1 MANCR
6 MTFPVDKTILR
17 VTLAVVFVG
26 CNSGREASFRPE
38 RLDDI
43 ALVRATDDNFQTT
56 VLDRDRPV
64 FVEFWSARCVPCL
77 EMRATIKQLVAEFDN
92 EVIFAELNV
101 DANPGTA
108 KRLGIS
114 TLPVCLIFDHG
125 EPAEK
130 LEGLR
135 TRDEIADA
143 LRRVL
148 RD

>member
-1 MANCR
+1 
-6 MTFPVDKTILR
+6 MTFPVAKTILCL
-17 VTLAVVFVG
+17 TLAVVFVG

-38 RLDDI
+38 RLEEI

-77 EMRATIKQLVAEFDN
+77 ETRATVKQLASEFHR

-101 DANPGTA
+101 DTNPDTA
-108 KRLGIS
+108 KLFEIS
-114 TLPVCLIFDHG
+114 SLPVCVIFDRG
-125 EPAEK
+125 ESIQK

>member
-1 MANCR
+1 M
-6 MTFPVDKTILR
+6 
-17 VTLAVVFVG
+17 LAVVIAG

-38 RLDDI
+38 PSNVP
-43 ALVRATDDNFQTT
+43 ALVRATDDNFRIT

-77 EMRATIKQLVAEFDN
+77 EMRSTVKQLLSEFGH

-101 DANPGTA
+101 DANPQTA
-108 KRLGIS
+108 KMFGITS
-114 TLPVCLIFDHG
+114 LPVCVVFHRG
-125 EPAEK
+125 EVAQE

-135 TRDEIADA
+135 PRDEIADA
-143 LRRVL
+143 LRQVL